1 MTIRQEEKTKNKA
14 YYAGCDIG
22 STTGKAV
29 VLNDAGELFASAIIP
44 SAIDPEVTAIE
55 VLAQAIQQINEIT
68 DMKELSF
75 IVGTGYGRIELSFA
89 HKNISEITCHAV
101 GAYHVDPLIRTVVD
115 IGGQDCKAI
124 ALGDGGNVIDFV
136 MNDKCAAG
144 TGRFFEAISRAFQMS
159 LEDFSQLSL
168 NSTKPIPISSQ
179 CSVFAE
185 SEVVSLISQ
194 RKKPAD
200 IAAGVQL
207 SVAKRLLTLARR
219 IGLRERLT
227 VTGGCAKNFGLIKA
241 LKEGINI
248 EVVELPF
255 DAQLIGALGAAILAR
270 GNGAKPTIH
279 T

>member
-1 MTIRQEEKTKNKA
+1 MTS

-22 STTGKAV
+22 STTGKTV
-29 VLNDAGELFASAIIP
+29 IINDAGEVVSSAMID
-44 SAIDPEVTAIE
+44 STIDPEVTAIE
-55 VLAQAIQQINEIT
+55 VLSRAIGTVNGLE
-68 DMKELSF
+68 DMKELDY

-89 HKNISEITCHAV
+89 HKNISEITCHAA
-101 GAYHVDPLIRTVVD
+101 GANSVDPLIRTVID

-144 TGRFFEAISRAFQMS
+144 TGRFFEAVSRAFQMS
-159 LEDFSQLSL
+159 LNDFSQLSL
-168 NSTKPIPISSQ
+168 DSTKPIPISSQ

-185 SEVVSLISQ
+185 SEIISLISQ

-219 IGLRERLT
+219 IGVKERLT
-227 VTGGCAKNFGLIKA
+227 VTGGCAKNVGLIKA
-241 LKEGINI
+241 LREGIDI

-270 GNGAKPTIH
+270 RDGVQPARRT
-279 T
+279 

>member
-1 MTIRQEEKTKNKA
+1 M
-14 YYAGCDIG
+14 
-22 STTGKAV
+22 
-29 VLNDAGELFASAIIP
+29 NDAGEVLASAIIP
-44 SAIDPEVTAIE
+44 SNIDPEVTATE
-55 VLAQAIQQINEIT
+55 VLAQAIRQINEIP
-68 DMKELSF
+68 DMKGLNF
-75 IVGTGYGRIELSFA
+75 IVGTGYGRIALSFA
-89 HKNISEITCHAV
+89 NKNISEITCHAV
-101 GAYHVDPLIRTVVD
+101 GAHHVDPLIRTVID

-124 ALGDGGNVIDFV
+124 ALSDGGNVIDFV

-179 CSVFAE
+179 CSEFAE
-185 SEVVSLISQ
+185 SEVISLISQ
-194 RKKPAD
+194 RKVPAD

-219 IGLRERLT
+219 VGVRERLT

-248 EVVELPF
+248 EAVELSF

-270 GNGAKPTIH
+270 GNEAKPTIH